1 MLKRPLLW
9 RNLNR
14 FFCLKNP
21 IFFPTFV
28 ANCLKMEKIISYPIS
43 FVAFLLFVLTL
54 VIFHPIQWIC
64 LNVFGYQAH
73 KKSVDYL
80 NFCLLRIGHL
90 LGTTFKVENRDAIPK
105 NAPLI
110 IVANHQSLYDIVGII
125 WFLRKFHPKFVS
137 KVELAKGIPSVSYN
151 LRHGGSVVI
160 DRKDPKQAIPVI
172 KHLAQYIE
180 LHKRS
185 AVIFPEGT
193 RSKNG
198 KPKEFAQSGLK
209 ILCKFAPS
217 AYVIPLTI
225 NNSWKIVKF
234 GFFPLGLGNRVSFTV
249 HQPLAVKDFS
259 FEELMERTEKAVL
272 SSIKI

>member
-1 MLKRPLLW
+1 
-9 RNLNR
+9 
-14 FFCLKNP
+14 
-21 IFFPTFV
+21 
-28 ANCLKMEKIISYPIS
+28 MEKIISYPIS
-43 FVAFLLFVLTL
+43 LIAYVLFVLTL

-80 NFCLLRIGHL
+80 NLCLLRIGHL
-90 LGTTFKVENRDAIPK
+90 LGTTFEVKNRDCIPK
-105 NAPLI
+105 NVPLI

-160 DRKDPKQAIPVI
+160 DRKDPKQALPVI
-172 KHLAQYIE
+172 RGLAEYIE
-180 LHKRS
+180 KHKRS

-198 KPKEFAQSGLK
+198 KPKEFQQSGLK

-217 AYVIPLTI
+217 AYIVPLTI

-234 GFFPLGLGNRVSFTV
+234 GAFPLGLGNRVSFTI
-249 HQPLAVKDFS
+249 HEPIAVS
-259 FEELMERTEKAVL
+259 SLPFESLMERTEKAVVT
-272 SSIKI
+272 SIKL